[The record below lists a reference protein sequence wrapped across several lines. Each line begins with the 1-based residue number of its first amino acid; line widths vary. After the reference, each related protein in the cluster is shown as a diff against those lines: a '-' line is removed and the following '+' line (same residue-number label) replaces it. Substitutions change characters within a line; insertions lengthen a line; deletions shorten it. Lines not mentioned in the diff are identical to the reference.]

1 MRHVD
6 GATTDRVR
14 VHQHND
20 GHRGLEH
27 LAAAEKAREDVRPI
41 RTTPRPSRRIH
52 AISGNLSHR
61 RCGQGRT
68 ERERRNTKLN
78 DDEPLGNGPS
88 RALQFPGGVSAAR
101 TRRRGVESALPSGS
115 RTLVTLAPRDSAIR
129 SSIMLTSANP
139 ITPTSGEVLQG
150 LGVLSA
156 TLAAIAVV
164 GVLVL
169 LRRAKR
175 PSQLTSEE
183 TAPAET

>member
-1 MRHVD
+1 MCSVLALIISTPNSNH
-6 GATTDRVR
+6 AP
-14 VHQHND
+14 
-20 GHRGLEH
+20 HR
-27 LAAAEKAREDVRPI
+27 
-41 RTTPRPSRRIH
+41 
-52 AISGNLSHR
+52 
-61 RCGQGRT
+61 
-68 ERERRNTKLN
+68 
-78 DDEPLGNGPS
+78 GPS
-88 RALQFPGGVSAAR
+88 RALHFPGGVSAAQ

-150 LGVLSA
+150 LGVLSV

-175 PSQLTSEE
+175 HSQLTSEQ
-183 TAPAET
+183 TAPVETSADDATGRPAGRV